1 MSRPNDAA
9 VRVTVVGSGT
19 AVPDAERVCSGYLL
33 ETGSIRLLLDCGP
46 GVVHHL
52 ARLGLPW
59 QQITHLALTHFHNDH
74 IGDVP
79 MLFFA
84 LRHGMPPGRTQPL
97 KVFGPRGTR
106 ALLEGMAAIFGDHI
120 ADPGFPVEVLE
131 VQEDEPVGLDETVRI
146 TPQRTPHTA
155 VSVAYRIDTPAGA
168 IGYTGDTGYSE
179 EVASFLQSCEILIS
193 ECSLP
198 DGTEVETHLTPSKL
212 AGMAMIA
219 RPRQLVVTHMYPS
232 LEPTTVPARLAQ
244 AGWKGQSVL
253 AFDGLTLSPH
263 RSQHT

>member
-1 MSRPNDAA
+1 MSPPNEAD

-84 LRHGMPPGRTQPL
+84 LRHGMPPGRSESIR
-97 KVFGPRGTR
+97 VFGPEGVR
-106 ALLEGMAAIFGDHI
+106 ALFSKMSAVFGDHI
-120 ADPGFPVEVLE
+120 TDPGFPVEVLE
-131 VQEDEPVGLDETVRI
+131 VREDESILLSDAVRI
-146 TPQRTPHTA
+146 TPHRTPHTA

-179 EVASFLQSCEILIS
+179 EVASFLRSCEILIS

-198 DGTEVETHLTPSKL
+198 DGTEIDTHLTPSKL
-212 AGMAMIA
+212 ARMAAIA
-219 RPRQLVVTHMYPS
+219 RPRKLVVTHVYPQ

-244 AGWKGQSVL
+244 AGWKGESVV
-253 AFDGLTLSPH
+253 AFDGLTLTPNVS
-263 RSQHT
+263 RQT